1 MAQLWDEAGGGR
13 AWLRDQLL
21 LHSDDIDGGTAS
33 DLAGYVFA
41 MSPADAEE
49 YLTELLPH
57 VPGARVAKI
66 CAELGRRSVNPA
78 AAAAAAATPTR
89 APAKAASLNAA
100 APSWG
105 GPRTEKTKK
114 TARGARSKRGTLIL
128 SNTATRQAP
137 KAAMINKAKN
147 VKTASADTQKIV
159 AQLNPFLAGAPPAQF
174 VANCLCCGA
183 IVWYNEREEKVC
195 NSGKSRYCHDLLLD
209 ACDPETGAPDPDY
222 ALTKKARKKKRRAR
236 EERESMA
243 AATSGPANGM
253 HGKDEEGEDVQSRP
267 TAASASLTAA
277 RARAERLVGFDK
289 NRSAR
294 SEVYDD
300 QSDYFQDASSSWLSP
315 EEREAAQAMG
325 EAKRKEAEDEK
336 RNVRVTFDFA
346 GRRVVEIVEEAGA
359 SEGGQAGGGDHNN
372 NAWRKPGDQ
381 GAEVLGR
388 VAGAGK
394 SVPAAAAAG
403 AVPDMESS
411 DDFPVGAMPKSNAL
425 FGRAATIYAGLVERM
440 RERAEDAAA
449 AENKG
454 GDGGES

>member
-1 MAQLWDEAGGGR
+1 MFMQKA
-13 AWLRDQLL
+13 LL
-21 LHSDDIDGGTAS
+21 TDHK
-33 DLAGYVFA
+33 
-41 MSPADAEE
+41 E
-49 YLTELLPH
+49 
-57 VPGARVAKI
+57 
-66 CAELGRRSVNPA
+66 
-78 AAAAAAATPTR
+78 
-89 APAKAASLNAA
+89 
-100 APSWG
+100 
-105 GPRTEKTKK
+105 
-114 TARGARSKRGTLIL
+114 TLIEIGRKQQYIYNRETQKYEPTPVGSYADL
-128 SNTATRQAP
+128 MKEPDVKFGSLVAVAVIFYLMSACWLVSYL
-137 KAAMINKAKN
+137 KMICTDITSRNKP
-147 VKTASADTQKIV
+147 SADTQKIV

-359 SEGGQAGGGDHNN
+359 LEGGQAGGGDHNN